1 MKIELAFAV
10 VLKEARMK
18 CDISQDQ
25 LARIANLDRT
35 FISLLERGL
44 RQPSLKSIFQ
54 IASAL
59 DLEPDELITRIKERI
74 NENTKN

>member
-1 MKIELAFAV
+1 MKIEVAFAE
-10 VLKEARMK
+10 VLKEARRESG
-18 CDISQDQ
+18 ISQDQ
-25 LARIANLDRT
+25 LARMANLDRT

-59 DLEPDELITRIKERI
+59 NLEPDTLVTKIKELIY
-74 NENTKN
+74 ENTKN

>member
-1 MKIELAFAV
+1 MKIEVAFAE
-10 VLKEARMK
+10 VLKEVRGE
-18 CDISQDQ
+18 CGISQDQ
-25 LARIANLDRT
+25 LARMANLDRT

-54 IASAL
+54 IAAAL
-59 DLEPDELITRIKERI
+59 NLEPDTLITKIKELI